1 MIHHEK
7 TNQVSFYY
15 YIMCASEK
23 VAEAISYLYD
33 AEVCE
38 MLQCKNHSDNGT
50 FHFFERWSG
59 GVRYPKKGRQKE

>member
-23 VAEAISYLYD
+23 VVKAIPYLYD
-33 AEVCE
+33 VGTYE
-38 MLQCKNHSDNGT
+38 MLYCKNHSENGT
-50 FHFFERWSG
+50 FHRFECWKG
-59 GVRYPKKGRQKE
+59 GVRYPKKRLQKE